1 MQEFQFVVKN
11 PEGMCVRFAGIL
23 MKQIKKYDCATMIG
37 KNGRSVKVTN
47 LYRIIDLD
55 MKCGDTITVKTDG
68 AQEIVAAEEL
78 QAVMEKYL

>member
-1 MQEFQFVVKN
+1 MQEIKIVVKN
-11 PEGMCVRFAGIL
+11 PEGLRVRFAGIL
-23 MKQIKKYDCATMIG
+23 MEQIKKFNCTTMIG
-37 KNGRSVKVTN
+37 KNGQSVKATN

-55 MKCGDTITVKTDG
+55 VKCGDTVTVTTDG

>member
-1 MQEFQFVVKN
+1 M
-11 PEGMCVRFAGIL
+11 
-23 MKQIKKYDCATMIG
+23 
-37 KNGRSVKVTN
+37 KVTN